1 MEQLKVMIVDDDMLS
16 VDYIKNLIQ
25 WETYG
30 FEVSQTAYNGK
41 QALKLFYKCP
51 VQLLI
56 TDISMPLMDGME
68 LIREVKKLYPE
79 TRTILLTAYSEFE
92 YARAAVTAGVDYY
105 IIKDEMT
112 KEVLVQKLVSV
123 KKTIGSMKHIS
134 GILFQKALIDFFAEG
149 ESFVAERYQN
159 QEILSFFNQSHPCI
173 LLEQN
178 TAWKSWEK
186 GEDQLDTS
194 MAGILKIA
202 LEEIGT
208 DQITQY
214 GILPFHQ
221 ILLFFRPDGSGYDY
235 EQYQRILQIS
245 SRLVNLLNA
254 DNKGVFTAYYMYLPV
269 SVSYIDRFIKNR
281 LSNYAFL
288 HGCKKAYCMEECTA
302 AAIPSEG
309 AAVSEKL
316 VRKFLNDEDEKG
328 FSLYVEECLA
338 VHSVSLNMI
347 RKNLQELMRILDKI
361 MQADGLDKTVV
372 FETNRH
378 YDLKE
383 ITKWMQDGFSCLL
396 NRRGSMGF
404 RWEVSEVMRYVRK
417 HYFRED
423 LAISELAS
431 HVGISNSRLSVLFKQ
446 DTGMTINQFIT
457 GIRIERAKELLL
469 QGNYKVYEVAEQ
481 VGYVTSQ
488 YLSKIFYRET
498 GCYPAE
504 YKRKG

>member
-41 QALKLFYKCP
+41 QALKLFDKCP

-56 TDISMPLMDGME
+56 TDISMPLMDGIE
-68 LIREVKKLYPE
+68 LIREVKKQYPE

-112 KEVLVQKLVSV
+112 KEVLAQKLASI
-123 KKTIGSMKHIS
+123 KKTIGNIKHIS
-134 GILFQKALIDFFAEG
+134 GILFQKALIDFFTEG
-149 ESFVAERYQN
+149 EDFVAERYQN
-159 QEILSFFNQSHPCI
+159 QEILSFFSQSYPCI

-178 TAWKSWEK
+178 EAWRSWDE
-186 GEDQLDTS
+186 GENHLDTS
-194 MAGILKIA
+194 MAEILKII
-202 LEEIGT
+202 LEEIGN
-208 DQITQY
+208 DNLMQY

-235 EQYQRILQIS
+235 KQYQRIIQMS
-245 SRLVNLLNA
+245 SRLVDLLRE
-254 DNKGVFTAYYMYLPV
+254 DKKVFTAYYMYLPV
-269 SVSYIDRFIKNR
+269 SVTYINKFIKNR
-281 LSNYAFL
+281 LDSYAFL
-288 HGCKKAYCMEECTA
+288 HGCKKAYCMEECTVTE
-302 AAIPSEG
+302 SREG
-309 AAVSEKL
+309 KS
-316 VRKFLNDEDEKG
+316 VREEQVKKYLDEQDEKG
-328 FSLYVEECLA
+328 FYLYVEECLA
-338 VHSVSLNMI
+338 VQSVGISI
-347 RKNLQELMRILDKI
+347 IYKNLQEFMRILDKI
-361 MQADGLDKTVV
+361 LQSDGLEQADV
-372 FETNRH
+372 FETKSL
-378 YDLKE
+378 YDIKE
-383 ITKWMQDGFSCLL
+383 IRKWIQDGFSRLL
-396 NRRGSMGF
+396 RRRGSMGF

-417 HYFRED
+417 HYQRED
-423 LAISELAS
+423 LAISELAG

-446 DTGMTINQFIT
+446 DTGITINQFIT